1 MTFSRYFLNGIFT
14 GHELDRIDERL
25 EQDQLQRDE
34 ELQDVSEEL
43 GALRAD
49 FERLA
54 LLTRSLAE
62 LCLEKGVLSKDELK
76 TRMFELDL
84 ADDKQDGR
92 LDTRKS
98 GLDPKGLD
106 SQ

>member
-1 MTFSRYFLNGIFT
+1 MSFSRYFLNGIFT
-14 GHELDRIDERL
+14 GQELDRIDERL
-25 EQDQLQRDE
+25 EQEQLLRDE
-34 ELQDVSEEL
+34 EQQEISEEI
-43 GALRAD
+43 GQLRAD

-84 ADDKQDGR
+84 ADGTQDGR
-92 LDTRKS
+92 LDPRKTDIEPREP
-98 GLDPKGLD
+98 DP
-106 SQ
+106 Q

>member
-1 MTFSRYFLNGIFT
+1 MSFSRYFLNGIFT

-25 EQDQLQRDE
+25 EQDQRARE
-34 ELQDVSEEL
+34 EEQQEISEEI
-43 GALRAD
+43 GQLRAD

-76 TRMFELDL
+76 TRMLELDL
-84 ADDKQDGR
+84 ADGQRNGR
-92 LDTRKS
+92 LDPRKT

-106 SQ
+106 S